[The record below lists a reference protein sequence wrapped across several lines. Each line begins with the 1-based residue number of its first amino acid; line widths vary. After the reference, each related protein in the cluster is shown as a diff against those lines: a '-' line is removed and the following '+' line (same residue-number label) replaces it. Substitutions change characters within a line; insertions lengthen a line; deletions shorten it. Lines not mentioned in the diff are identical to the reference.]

1 LSRIQRIQLPRDF
14 CLTHILKSI
23 FFSGNRAPIRR
34 TTEFF
39 DGSFSS
45 AIEGCSTEKS
55 VEKVRTAHQAAAE
68 SVVQES
74 GRTAKTMDWNKT
86 NGAAVAGEKKA
97 GFDVHTIS

>member
-1 LSRIQRIQLPRDF
+1 LSRIQRVQLPRDF

-23 FFSGNRAPIRR
+23 FFRQPSADQAHE
-34 TTEFF
+34 EFF
-39 DGSFSS
+39 EGSFSS

-55 VEKVRTAHQAAAE
+55 VEKVRTAHQAAAA

-86 NGAAVAGEKKA
+86 NGAAVAGEKKS
-97 GFDVHTIS
+97 GF